1 MAKGLKTGGRTKG
14 VANKTTAETKE
25 IIQKIVS
32 NELDN
37 IETLLK
43 QLVPKERIDAVIKM
57 LPYIVPKQQ
66 EVELKDGL
74 ESKPK
79 KDYSKYSTE
88 DLKAILEISKKYEEK
103 KKTEL
108 P

>member
-37 IETLLK
+37 IEILLK
-43 QLVPKERIDAVIKM
+43 QLEPKERIDAVIKM

-66 EVELKDGL
+66 EVELK
-74 ESKPK
+74 ESKP
-79 KDYSKYSTE
+79 
-88 DLKAILEISKKYEEK
+88 IIISFID
-103 KKTEL
+103 
-108 P
+108 

>member
-43 QLVPKERIDAVIKM
+43 QLEPKERIDAVIKM

-66 EVELKDGL
+66 EVELK
-74 ESKPK
+74 ESKP
-79 KDYSKYSTE
+79 
-88 DLKAILEISKKYEEK
+88 ISISFRD
-103 KKTEL
+103 
-108 P
+108 

>member
-43 QLVPKERIDAVIKM
+43 QLEPKERIDAVIKM

-66 EVELKDGL
+66 EVELK
-74 ESKPK
+74 ESKP
-79 KDYSKYSTE
+79 
-88 DLKAILEISKKYEEK
+88 IIISFID
-103 KKTEL
+103 
-108 P
+108 

>member
-1 MAKGLKTGGRTKG
+1 MAKGVKTGGRTKG

-43 QLVPKERIDAVIKM
+43 QLEPKERIDAVIKM

-66 EVELKDGL
+66 EVELK
-74 ESKPK
+74 EKE
-79 KDYSKYSTE
+79 T
-88 DLKAILEISKKYEEK
+88 IHISFRD
-103 KKTEL
+103 
-108 P
+108 